1 VRARGQSVRMK
12 LLLEILLSIFLHPI
26 AMILMWINL
35 LGRNDLTTAKKVVWF
50 IVSII
55 WGLGPILYIVVAE
68 GALW

>member
-1 VRARGQSVRMK
+1 MK
-12 LLLEILLSIFLHPI
+12 LLLEILLSIILHPI

-35 LGRNDLTTAKKVVWF
+35 IARGDMTTFVKVVWF

-55 WGLGPILYIVVAE
+55 WGLGPILYVLVAD